1 MKLSI
6 KSPILAAATTEI
18 IVQVGQRGAWCDS
31 GHGRRIKIEEK
42 AKLIAA
48 LWGRS
53 RYFPPG

>member
-48 LWGRS
+48 LWGTL
-53 RYFPPG
+53 